1 MQSELNISA
10 KSDWSEVEIGDFLTQ
25 SRIPIRLAIQD
36 QGFPSICSVWY
47 AYEASSHSIICVTH
61 KRSHLAKLVARSPRC
76 GFEVASNEPPY
87 RGVRGKA
94 VIEMSSEGALVSL
107 PKLIERYLGTT
118 NAPLGQWLMSRIDD
132 EVELRLSPTWL
143 SSWDY
148 GARMEPVI

>member
-1 MQSELNISA
+1 
-10 KSDWSEVEIGDFLTQ
+10 
-25 SRIPIRLAIQD
+25 
-36 QGFPSICSVWY
+36 
-47 AYEASSHSIICVTH
+47 
-61 KRSHLAKLVARSPRC
+61 
-76 GFEVASNEPPY
+76 
-87 RGVRGKA
+87 
-94 VIEMSSEGALVSL
+94 LVSL

>member
-1 MQSELNISA
+1 
-10 KSDWSEVEIGDFLTQ
+10 
-25 SRIPIRLAIQD
+25 
-36 QGFPSICSVWY
+36 
-47 AYEASSHSIICVTH
+47 
-61 KRSHLAKLVARSPRC
+61 
-76 GFEVASNEPPY
+76 
-87 RGVRGKA
+87 
-94 VIEMSSEGALVSL
+94 MSSEGALVSL